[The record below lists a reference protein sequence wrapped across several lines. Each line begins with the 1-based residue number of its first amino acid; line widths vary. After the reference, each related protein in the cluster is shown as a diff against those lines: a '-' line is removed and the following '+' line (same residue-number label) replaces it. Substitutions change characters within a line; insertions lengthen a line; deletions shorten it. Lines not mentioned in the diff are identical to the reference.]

1 MLLKSR
7 REEPVPIPVGC
18 DRDHPQITQITHQKR
33 VGTSEVFDRRTSK
46 YSHQAKVPSTKDKA
60 RSTMTE
66 WETIIGLEIHAQ
78 LSTESKIFCGCSTRF
93 GDEPN
98 ANTCPVC
105 LGLPGALPVL
115 NKRAVELGAR
125 AALALGLQINNCSI
139 FARKNYFYPDL
150 PKGYQISQYDQ
161 PFSANGEL
169 EIMTAERD
177 QAGHPVQWRSKK
189 IRITRLHLE
198 EDAGKNVHE
207 GLPDVDR
214 FSYIDLNRAGTPL
227 AEIVTEPEFRSSW
240 EAYDY
245 VNHVRRTL
253 QWVGASEADM
263 EKGNLRCEANVSVRR
278 KGDQTFGTK
287 VELKNLNSVRF
298 MQRAI
303 EYEITR
309 QVGVLESGGRLVQ
322 ETRLWDDR
330 AMETRTMRSKEEAH
344 DYRYFPEPDLP
355 PLIVSDQFIE
365 HVRSS
370 LPELP
375 EARRKRF
382 MDQYGLS
389 FADASQLTAERAL
402 ADYYERAAEAS
413 GNPKAAA
420 NWIRSELLREL
431 ETAGIS
437 ADASPV
443 KPENLAALV
452 RLIDEGKISGKQGKE
467 VLVEMF
473 ATGESP
479 TAIIEKRGLVQVSDT
494 VEIDRLIDEVINGNE
509 AQVAKYRGGKEALFG
524 FFVGQVLKASKG
536 KANPKI
542 VNDRLREKL
551 RG

>member
-1 MLLKSR
+1 
-7 REEPVPIPVGC
+7 
-18 DRDHPQITQITHQKR
+18 
-33 VGTSEVFDRRTSK
+33 
-46 YSHQAKVPSTKDKA
+46 
-60 RSTMTE
+60 MT

-78 LSTESKIFCGCSTRF
+78 LSTESKIFCGCATRF

-98 ANTCPVC
+98 ANTCPTC

-115 NKRAVELGAR
+115 NRRAVELGAR
-125 AALALGLQINNCSI
+125 AALALGLHINQQSI

-161 PFSANGEL
+161 PFSASGEL

-177 QAGHPVQWRSKK
+177 SAGHPVEWKPKK

-214 FSYIDLNRAGTPL
+214 YSYIDLNRAGVPL
-227 AEIVTEPEFRSSW
+227 AEIVTEPDFRSSW

-245 VNHVRRTL
+245 VNHVRRAL

-278 KGDQTFGTK
+278 AGDEKFGTK

-303 EYEITR
+303 EFEVARHI
-309 QVGVLESGGRLVQ
+309 QVLESGGRLTQ

-330 AMETRTMRSKEEAH
+330 AMETRVMRSKEEAH

-355 PLIVSDQFIE
+355 PLIVSQHFIDE
-365 HVRSS
+365 VRNAM
-370 LPELP
+370 PELP
-375 EARRKRF
+375 EQRLKRF
-382 MDQYGLS
+382 AETYSLS
-389 FADASQLTAERAL
+389 FADASQLVSERSL
-402 ADYYERAAEAS
+402 ADYYEAAAKAS
-413 GNPKAAA
+413 GNPRGAA

-431 ETAGIS
+431 EASGRTA
-437 ADASPV
+437 AESPV
-443 KPENLAALV
+443 PPEELGTLV
-452 RLIDEGKISGKQGKE
+452 RLIDEEKISGKQAKD

-473 ATGESP
+473 KSGKGALT
-479 TAIIEKRGLVQVSDT
+479 IIQEQGLVQVSDT
-494 VEIDRLIDEVINGNE
+494 GEIDALIDEVIAANPD
-509 AQVAKYRGGKEALFG
+509 QVASYRGGKEALFG
-524 FFVGQVLKASKG
+524 FFVGQVIKASRG

-542 VNDRLREKL
+542 VNERLRAKL
-551 RG
+551 SG

>member
-1 MLLKSR
+1 MVAAA
-7 REEPVPIPVGC
+7 EVAGVDA
-18 DRDHPQITQITHQKR
+18 DR
-33 VGTSEVFDRRTSK
+33 
-46 YSHQAKVPSTKDKA
+46 AN
-60 RSTMTE
+60 MT
-66 WETIIGLEIHAQ
+66 WETVIGLEIHAQ
-78 LSTESKIFCGCSTRF
+78 LSTDSKIFCGCATRF
-93 GDEPN
+93 GDQPN

-115 NKRAVELGAR
+115 NRRAVELGAR
-125 AALALGLQINNCSI
+125 AALSLGLHINQQSI

-177 QAGHPVQWRSKK
+177 DAGHPIEWRPKK
-189 IRITRLHLE
+189 VRITRLHLE

-214 FSYIDLNRAGTPL
+214 YSYIDLNRAGVPL
-227 AEIVTEPEFRSSW
+227 AEIVTEPDFRSSW

-245 VNHVRRTL
+245 VNHVRRSL

-278 KGDQTFGTK
+278 VGEEKFGTK

-303 EYEITR
+303 EFEVARHIK
-309 QVGVLESGGRLVQ
+309 VLESGGRLTQ

-330 AMETRTMRSKEEAH
+330 ALETRVMRSKEEAH

-355 PLIVSDQFIE
+355 PLIVSDELIE
-365 HVRSS
+365 QVRNSM
-370 LPELP
+370 PELP
-375 EARRKRF
+375 EVRRKRF
-382 MDQYGLS
+382 GEQYELS
-389 FADASQLTAERAL
+389 YAEASQLVADRSL
-402 ADYYERAAEAS
+402 ADYYEETAEAS
-413 GNPKAAA
+413 GNPRAAA

-431 ETAGIS
+431 EAAGVS
-437 ADASPV
+437 AADSPV
-443 KPENLAALV
+443 PARELGALI
-452 RLIDEGKISGKQGKE
+452 RLIDEGKISGKQAKD

-473 ATGESP
+473 KTGKGAA
-479 TAIIEKRGLVQVSDT
+479 AIVEEQGLVQVSDT
-494 VEIDRLIDEVINGNE
+494 GEIDSLIDEVMSANPDQLAN
-509 AQVAKYRGGKEALFG
+509 YRSGKEALLG
-524 FFVGQVLKASKG
+524 FFVGQVIKASKG

-542 VNDRLREKL
+542 VNERLRAKL
-551 RG
+551 QG

>member
-1 MLLKSR
+1 
-7 REEPVPIPVGC
+7 
-18 DRDHPQITQITHQKR
+18 
-33 VGTSEVFDRRTSK
+33 
-46 YSHQAKVPSTKDKA
+46 
-60 RSTMTE
+60 MTE

-467 VLVEMF
+467 VLVDMF
-473 ATGESP
+473 GTGDSP
-479 TAIIEKRGLVQVSDT
+479 TAIIKKRGLVQLSDT
-494 VEIDRLIDEVINGNE
+494 GEIDRLIDEVIAGNQ
-509 AQVAKYRGGKEALFG
+509 AQLAQYRSGKEALFG

>member
-1 MLLKSR
+1 
-7 REEPVPIPVGC
+7 
-18 DRDHPQITQITHQKR
+18 
-33 VGTSEVFDRRTSK
+33 
-46 YSHQAKVPSTKDKA
+46 
-60 RSTMTE
+60 MTNE
-66 WETIIGLEIHAQ
+66 WEVIIGLEIHAQ
-78 LSTESKIFCGCSTRF
+78 LSTDSKIFCGCSTRF
-93 GDEPN
+93 GDQPN
-98 ANTCPVC
+98 ENTCPVC

-115 NKRAVELGAR
+115 NRRAVELGAR
-125 AALALGLQINNCSI
+125 AAMALGLKINNQSI

-161 PFSANGEL
+161 PFSANGDL

-177 QAGHPVQWRSKK
+177 EAGHPIEWRPKK
-189 IRITRLHLE
+189 IRLTRLHLE

-207 GLPDVDR
+207 GLPEVDR
-214 FSYIDLNRAGTPL
+214 YSYIDLNRAGTPL

-245 VNHVRRTL
+245 VNHVRRAL

-263 EKGNLRCEANVSVRR
+263 EKGNLRCEANVSVRK
-278 KGDQTFGTK
+278 KGDTAFGTK

-303 EYEITR
+303 EFEITR
-309 QVGVLESGGRLVQ
+309 QIGVLESGGRLVQ

-365 HVRSS
+365 SVRASM
-370 LPELP
+370 PELP
-375 EARRKRF
+375 ENRRKRF
-382 MDQYGLS
+382 MDQFGLS
-389 FADASQLTAERAL
+389 FADASQLTSERSL
-402 ADYYERAAEAS
+402 SDYYERAASSS

-431 ETAGIS
+431 ESAGVTAGN
-437 ADASPV
+437 SPV
-443 KPENLAALV
+443 SPDDLGELV
-452 RLIDEGKISGKQGKE
+452 RLIDEGKISGKQGKD

-473 ATGESP
+473 KTSEKA
-479 TAIIEKRGLVQVSDT
+479 AVIIEKHGLVQVSDT
-494 VEIDRLIDEVINGNE
+494 GEIDRVIDEVMAANAGPLE
-509 AQVAKYRGGKEALFG
+509 QYRSGKEALFG
-524 FFVGQVLKASKG
+524 FFVGQVMKASKG
-536 KANPKI
+536 KANPKV

-551 RG
+551 KAN